1 MGYRRALLTRWSRR
15 DKLAILV
22 IAVTVGFLT
31 GTTIVVA
38 AVSTQTTSI
47 AAEYGTDGT
56 AVHYDSV
63 AGARDAAGE
72 NALVV
77 PMATVEL
84 PNGETRYVAG
94 ISKQQASAFK
104 SDSDVSIPAPPPSG
118 VTSGTRTTKGKQR
131 LVGDRGTITVAVT
144 PRPSGQQLI
153 PSDWYVA
160 QPETV
165 SKLGASGAYVITPAD
180 SGSGGADG
188 AGIPSHGVTLRSALA
203 FFVTG
208 TRQLL
213 AVLTLTAVGGTV
225 LVGVTIYSVMK
236 MTVRDRRQSIRVL
249 RSTGCRPRT
258 VLSLFALRAG
268 LLTAIGIGV
277 GYALGIILPNISV
290 NAAVS
295 LGLPTSLSVH
305 VTRLVLTVLVPLYVG
320 TLLVAL
326 IAGAA
331 AVWPTVSPPPARVT
345 GELERDQTRKATQ
358 SRFRRLFT
366 LQLLDWRALAPSMAT
381 LTVFVTVIL
390 LMASIAGVMTPL
402 MSAQGTTLTEPGAI
416 HPVASNVPQR
426 YADALRAK
434 GIAASA
440 EILLF
445 TVRDGQPLVARGAN
459 YSAFASVSNATLER
473 GSPPQSKNE
482 AVVGADL
489 ARTAGI
495 DVGDTVSLGGS
506 TRSGLARVHIVGT
519 YTAPGLYDDQLLV
532 SLPVARQLA
541 GRPNGSVHIV
551 RTPKRLEGRP
561 DASVELLDVSAP
573 PRIESTHRLPVTI
586 RLRNFGDEPV
596 THNVTATLGD
606 ASKTVPVRLDAGS
619 QRAVTVRLPTPGP
632 GTATLRVGNETRSI
646 TVVSPD
652 AIQIRGLPETAP
664 PNSTPHVRVST
675 MAGAAVTNASVRVS
689 TPRDGSDTIVR
700 TDGNGSVGIPF
711 GAAGNSTVR
720 VTAGNRTVTHTVQ
733 VSRSASRTLV
743 AGVTVL
749 PSTPSLLS
757 RTRARLR
764 LFNPWNRTLERDLR
778 LSGGGADVRRTVSVA
793 PGDTVVKTVRLGQ
806 QTPGSHSLSLVSGGR
821 PIASTS
827 YAVSGD
833 DRLVTAYAGG
843 GDGAGGTGIGRALT
857 TAFGNLQLLLVVLVS
872 LAGLMTVGSTTAVFA
887 QAVHARQRAIGVYR
901 ATGAWPT
908 RVLRLVVA
916 DALRIGVVAVSG
928 ALAFGTG
935 ALFVLDRLNY
945 LVVYG
950 VRISTTLTPG
960 VVVGSVFGGLTVMLL
975 SAGLVAALFSRRQPA
990 RLVKQ
995 SVGGTERERPS
1006 DGRSVQ

>member
-63 AGARDAAGE
+63 ARAQEEAGTD
-72 NALVV
+72 ALVV

-104 SDSDVSIPAPPPSG
+104 TDSDASIPAPPPSG

-131 LVGDRGTITVAVT
+131 LVGDRGPLTVAVT
-144 PRPSGQQLI
+144 PRTSGEQLI

-160 QPETV
+160 QPDTIR
-165 SKLGASGAYVITPAD
+165 KLGASGAYVITPAG
-180 SGSGGADG
+180 SGSGAADG
-188 AGIPSHGVTLRSALA
+188 AGIPSRGVTLRSALA

-213 AVLTLTAVGGTV
+213 TVLTLTAVGGTV

-268 LLTAIGIGV
+268 LLTAIGVGV
-277 GYALGIILPNISV
+277 GYALGIILPNIAV

-305 VTRLVLTVLVPLYVG
+305 VSRLVLTVLIPLYVG
-320 TLLVAL
+320 TLFVAL
-326 IAGAA
+326 MAGAA

-345 GELERDQTRKATQ
+345 GELERDQPREAPQ
-358 SRFRRLFT
+358 SRLRRLFT

-390 LMASIAGVMTPL
+390 LMGSIAGVMTPL

-416 HPVASNVPQR
+416 HPVASDVPQQ
-426 YADALRAK
+426 YANALRAK

-445 TVRDGQPLVARGAN
+445 TVRDGQPVVARGVN
-459 YSAFASVSNATLER
+459 YSSFASVSNATLER
-473 GSPPQSKNE
+473 GRPPQSANE

-495 DVGDTVSLGGS
+495 DVGDNVSLGGS
-506 TRSGLARVHIVGT
+506 TETGLARVRIVGT
-519 YTAPGLYDDQLLV
+519 YTAPGVYDDQILV
-532 SLPVARQLA
+532 SLPVGRQLSTKS
-541 GRPNGSVHIV
+541 NGSVHIV

-561 DASVELLDVSAP
+561 DASVERLDVSAP
-573 PRIESTHRLPVTI
+573 PQVESNERLPVTI
-586 RLRNFGDEPV
+586 RLRNFRDEPV

-606 ASKTVPVRLDAGS
+606 ASKTVSIRLDSGS
-619 QRAVTVRLPTPGP
+619 QRAVTVKLPTPEP

-646 TVVSPD
+646 TVVSPN

-675 MAGAAVTNASVRVS
+675 MAGAPVKNASIRVS
-689 TPRDGSDTIVR
+689 TSGNGSDTMVR
-700 TDGNGSVGIPF
+700 TDENGSVGIPF

-720 VTAGNRTVTHTVQ
+720 VTAGNRTITRTVR
-733 VSRSASRTLV
+733 VSQSTFRTLV
-743 AGVTVL
+743 ADIGVR
-749 PSTPSLLS
+749 PSSPSLLS
-757 RTRARLR
+757 RTSARLQ
-764 LFNPWNRTLERDLR
+764 LFNPWNRTLDRDLR
-778 LSGGGADVRRTVSVA
+778 LSGGGADVRQTVSVA

-806 QTPGSHSLSLVSGGR
+806 QTPGSHSLSLVSDGQ

-827 YAVSGD
+827 YTVSGD

-843 GDGAGGTGIGRALT
+843 GSGAGGTGIGRALT

-908 RVLRLVVA
+908 RVLRLVVG
-916 DALRIGVVAVSG
+916 DALRIGVVAVGG
-928 ALAFGTG
+928 ALVFGTG

-960 VVVGSVFGGLTVMLL
+960 IVIGSVLGGLAIMLL
-975 SAGLVAALFSRRQPA
+975 SAGLVAVQFSRRQPA
-990 RLVKQ
+990 KLVKD
-995 SVGGTERERPS
+995 SVGATERGRPS
-1006 DGRSVQ
+1006 DGRGVQ